1 MSLGGISKS
10 KLLLG
15 LAEIQTCRLL
25 LFYVKDFMNH
35 EQKGLLLNSCGS
47 FDTELYCS
55 HTQVSV
61 FCICDPFSEVL
72 VVLCIVTQWSLTHI
86 YHWLSFTFK

>member
-35 EQKGLLLNSCGS
+35 EQKGLLLNSYGS

-61 FCICDPFSEVL
+61 FCICDPFSEVWWHLIKL
-72 VVLCIVTQWSLTHI
+72 VSL
-86 YHWLSFTFK
+86 LQSPEVKEG